1 MKDRTKIFLMVLFGV
16 ALLHLP
22 SLTGG
27 FVWDDHEII
36 EENPALRD
44 IGNLPGFF
52 RTNYFGDRAN
62 VELFRPL
69 VNVTLLLDWHLWGSA
84 EGEDGPEGRPFG
96 FRLTNLLLHLS
107 VGVLLYA
114 LVRRLE
120 PRRGIAELS
129 AVLFLV
135 HPASVEPTAW
145 IVGRGDLLA
154 AGLGLAAIHLHLSGR
169 AKPGFQALALLAYLA
184 ALFGK
189 LSAAPIPLLVLL
201 VENRFRGERLA
212 TPASLWRYASYALP
226 VGLYLL
232 VREGAMGGLVPEGIG
247 VTWKGAGD
255 FTSLFVSGAILF
267 RYVQVFLFPVRMC
280 ADYSADPVFSDGQR
294 LTEIASLPQVT
305 LLAAG
310 TIALVTGAI
319 LLRKRTPWLS
329 FGILWF
335 FVALTPVSQ
344 VVRIGAVMADRYL
357 YLPSAVACIGLGAG
371 LVLLSRGCPS
381 GRTTWR

>member
-1 MKDRTKIFLMVLFGV
+1 MNDRTKIFLMVLFGV

-22 SLTGG
+22 SLTGE

-44 IGNLPGFF
+44 FGNLPGFF

-169 AKPGFQALALLAYLA
+169 AKP
-184 ALFGK
+184 
-189 LSAAPIPLLVLL
+189 V
-201 VENRFRGERLA
+201 
-212 TPASLWRYASYALP
+212 
-226 VGLYLL
+226 
-232 VREGAMGGLVPEGIG
+232 
-247 VTWKGAGD
+247 
-255 FTSLFVSGAILF
+255 
-267 RYVQVFLFPVRMC
+267 
-280 ADYSADPVFSDGQR
+280 
-294 LTEIASLPQVT
+294 SLP
-305 LLAAG
+305 AA
-310 TIALVTGAI
+310 A
-319 LLRKRTPWLS
+319 
-329 FGILWF
+329 
-335 FVALTPVSQ
+335 
-344 VVRIGAVMADRYL
+344 
-357 YLPSAVACIGLGAG
+357 
-371 LVLLSRGCPS
+371 
-381 GRTTWR
+381 